1 MAAYDSIKRAI
12 LIAETDVFK
21 RFLMVGRIIEGV
33 GGLYTVR
40 CEDSG
45 EVNLIQCRAKGVFRH
60 EGISLLVGDIV
71 RVDVSAGEDNAVIGE
86 IFERENSLIRPP
98 MANLDCVFVSLAAA
112 KPMPMLDTVD
122 KLVAILEHNDIEPV
136 IVIGKCELDRERSH
150 EIVEIYEKAGYRAFA
165 LSCETGEGVEE
176 IRRFISSRRGVMA
189 MAGASGVGK
198 STLLNKLFPTLEL
211 STGSVSRKTE
221 RGRHTTRA
229 VTLYDLGDGLFFADT
244 PGFSMLDFERFDFF
258 DLEDLPL
265 AFKEINERI
274 GECKYTK
281 CTHLKEDGCAIVEAV
296 KRGEVAKSRHES
308 YVSLY
313 EILKNKHKWD
323 K

>member
-1 MAAYDSIKRAI
+1 
-12 LIAETDVFK
+12 
-21 RFLMVGRIIEGV
+21 MVGRVIEGV

-40 CEDSG
+40 CEDAG
-45 EVNLIQCRAKGVFRH
+45 EVNLIQCRAKGIFRH
-60 EGISLLVGDIV
+60 EGISPLVGDIV
-71 RVDVSAGEDNAVIGE
+71 RVDFDAGEENAVIGE
-86 IFERENSLIRPP
+86 IFERQNSLIRPP

-112 KPMPMLDTVD
+112 KPMPMLDTTD

-136 IVIGKCELDRERSH
+136 IVVGKCELDRERSR

-165 LSCETGEGVEE
+165 LSCETGEGVSE
-176 IRRFISSRRGVMA
+176 IREFISSRCGVMA

-198 STLLNKLFPTLEL
+198 STLLNKLFPTLKL
-211 STGSVSRKTE
+211 STGGVSRKTE

-229 VTLYDLGDGLFFADT
+229 VTLYEVGEGAFFADT
-244 PGFSMLDFERFDFF
+244 PGFSMIDFERFNFF
-258 DLEDLPL
+258 ELEDLPL

-274 GECKYTK
+274 GECRYTK

-296 KRGEVAKSRHES
+296 TRGEISKSRHDS

>member
-1 MAAYDSIKRAI
+1 
-12 LIAETDVFK
+12 
-21 RFLMVGRIIEGV
+21 MVGRIIEGL

-40 CEDSG
+40 CEDAG
-45 EVNLIQCRAKGVFRH
+45 EINLIQCRAKGVFRH
-60 EGISLLVGDIV
+60 EGISPLVGDIV
-71 RVDVSAGEDNAVIGE
+71 EVDVSVGEDNAVISE

-112 KPMPMLDTVD
+112 RPMPMLDTVD

-136 IVIGKCELDRERSH
+136 IVIGKCELDRERSR

-165 LSCETGEGVEE
+165 LSCETGEGVPE
-176 IRRFISSRRGVMA
+176 IREFISSRRGIMA

-198 STLLNKLFPTLEL
+198 STLLNKLFPTLKL
-211 STGSVSRKTE
+211 STGGVSRKTE

-229 VTLYDLGDGLFFADT
+229 VTLYEVGEGAFFADT
-244 PGFSMLDFERFDFF
+244 PGFSMIDFERFNFF

-265 AFKEINERI
+265 AFKEINELI

-281 CTHLKEDGCAIVEAV
+281 CTHLREEGCAIVEAV
-296 KRGEVAKSRHES
+296 GRGEISKSRHDS
-308 YVSLY
+308 YVMLY

>member
-1 MAAYDSIKRAI
+1 M
-12 LIAETDVFK
+12 T
-21 RFLMVGRIIEGV
+21 GRIIEGV

-40 CEDSG
+40 CEEDG
-45 EVNLIQCRAKGVFRH
+45 EIKMISCRAKGVFRH
-60 EGISLLVGDIV
+60 ERISPLVGDIV
-71 RVDVSAGEDNAVIGE
+71 SVDVSSGEQNAVIDE
-86 IFERENSLIRPP
+86 IFERKNSLIRPP
-98 MANLDCVFVSLAAA
+98 MANLDCVFVAMASA
-112 KPMPMLDTVD
+112 KPAPMLDMTD
-122 KLVAILEHNDIEPV
+122 KLISILEHNDIEPV
-136 IVIGKCELDRERSH
+136 IVIEKCELDRERAE
-150 EIVEIYEKAGYRAFA
+150 EIRKIYESAGYRAFV
-165 LSCETGEGVEE
+165 LSCETGEGVLEIEE
-176 IRRFISSRRGVMA
+176 FVASRRGILA
-189 MAGASGVGK
+189 LAGASGVGK

-211 STGSVSRKTE
+211 GTGSVSRKTE

-229 VTLYDLGDGLFFADT
+229 VTLYKIGEELYFADT

-258 DLEDLPL
+258 SLEDLPL
-265 AFKEINERI
+265 TFREINERI

-296 KRGEVAKSRHES
+296 KRGEIAKSRHDS

>member
-1 MAAYDSIKRAI
+1 
-12 LIAETDVFK
+12 
-21 RFLMVGRIIEGV
+21 MVGRIIEGL

-40 CEDSG
+40 CEAEG
-45 EVNLIQCRAKGVFRH
+45 KVNLIQCRAKGVFRH
-60 EGISLLVGDIV
+60 EGISPLVGDIV
-71 RVDVSAGEDNAVIGE
+71 RVDVDAGEDNAVIGE

-112 KPMPMLDTVD
+112 RPMPMLDTVD

-136 IVIGKCELDRERSH
+136 IVIGKCELDRERSR

-165 LSCETGEGVEE
+165 LSCETGEGIEE
-176 IRRFISSRRGVMA
+176 IREFISSRRGVMA

-198 STLLNKLFPTLEL
+198 STLLNKLFPNLKL
-211 STGSVSRKTE
+211 STGGVSRKTE

-229 VTLYDLGDGLFFADT
+229 VTLYEVGEDAFFADT
-244 PGFSMLDFERFDFF
+244 PGFSMIDFERFNFF

-296 KRGEVAKSRHES
+296 KCGAISKSRHDS
-308 YVSLY
+308 YVTLY

>member
-1 MAAYDSIKRAI
+1 M
-12 LIAETDVFK
+12 T
-21 RFLMVGRIIEGV
+21 GRIIEGV

-40 CEDSG
+40 CEEGG
-45 EVNLIQCRAKGVFRH
+45 EIKLISCRAKGVFRH
-60 EGISLLVGDIV
+60 ERISPLVGDIV
-71 RVDVSAGEDNAVIGE
+71 SVDVSAGEQNAVIDE
-86 IFERENSLIRPP
+86 IFERKNSLIRPP
-98 MANLDCVFVSLAAA
+98 MANLDCVFVAMASA
-112 KPMPMLDTVD
+112 KPAPMLDMTD
-122 KLVAILEHNDIEPV
+122 KLISILEHNDIEPV
-136 IVIGKCELDRERSH
+136 IVIEKCELDRERAE
-150 EIVEIYEKAGYRAFA
+150 EIRKIYEPSGYRVFV
-165 LSCETGEGVEE
+165 LSCETGEGVLEIEE
-176 IRRFISSRRGVMA
+176 FIASRQGILA
-189 MAGASGVGK
+189 LAGASGVGK

-211 STGSVSRKTE
+211 GTGSVSRKTE

-229 VTLYDLGDGLFFADT
+229 VTLYKIEEELYFADT

-258 DLEDLPL
+258 ALEDLPL
-265 AFKEINERI
+265 TFREINERI

-296 KRGEVAKSRHES
+296 KRGEIAKSRHES

>member
-1 MAAYDSIKRAI
+1 
-12 LIAETDVFK
+12 
-21 RFLMVGRIIEGV
+21 MVGRVIEGV

-40 CEDSG
+40 CEDAG
-45 EVNLIQCRAKGVFRH
+45 EVNLIQCRAKGIFRH
-60 EGISLLVGDIV
+60 EGISPLVGDIV
-71 RVDVSAGEDNAVIGE
+71 RVDFDAGEENAVIGE
-86 IFERENSLIRPP
+86 IFERQNSLIRPP

-112 KPMPMLDTVD
+112 KPMPMLDTTD

-136 IVIGKCELDRERSH
+136 IVVGKCELDRERSR

-165 LSCETGEGVEE
+165 LSCETGEGVSE
-176 IRRFISSRRGVMA
+176 IREFISSRRGVMA

-198 STLLNKLFPTLEL
+198 STLLNKLFPTLKL
-211 STGSVSRKTE
+211 STGGVSRKTE

-229 VTLYDLGDGLFFADT
+229 VTLYEVGEGAFFADT
-244 PGFSMLDFERFDFF
+244 PGFSMIDFERFNFF
-258 DLEDLPL
+258 ELEDLPL

-274 GECKYTK
+274 GECRYTK

-296 KRGEVAKSRHES
+296 KRGEISKSRHDS

>member
-1 MAAYDSIKRAI
+1 
-12 LIAETDVFK
+12 
-21 RFLMVGRIIEGV
+21 MVGRIIEGL

-40 CEDSG
+40 CDDAG
-45 EVNLIQCRAKGVFRH
+45 EINLIQCRAKGVFRH
-60 EGISLLVGDIV
+60 EGISPLVGDIV
-71 RVDVSAGEDNAVIGE
+71 EIDVSAGEDNAVISE

-136 IVIGKCELDRERSH
+136 IVIGKCELDRERSR
-150 EIVEIYEKAGYRAFA
+150 EIVETYEKAGYRAFA
-165 LSCETGEGVEE
+165 LSCETGEGVPE
-176 IRRFISSRRGVMA
+176 IREFISSRRGVMA

-198 STLLNKLFPTLEL
+198 STLLNKLFPTLKL
-211 STGSVSRKTE
+211 STGGVSRKTE

-229 VTLYDLGDGLFFADT
+229 VTLNEVGDGAFFADT
-244 PGFSMLDFERFDFF
+244 PGFSMIDFERFNFF

-281 CTHLKEDGCAIVEAV
+281 CTHLREEGCAIVEAV
-296 KRGEVAKSRHES
+296 KRGEISKSRHES

>member
-1 MAAYDSIKRAI
+1 
-12 LIAETDVFK
+12 
-21 RFLMVGRIIEGV
+21 MVGRIIEGV

-40 CEDSG
+40 CENEG
-45 EVNLIQCRAKGVFRH
+45 QIELIQCRAKGVFRH
-60 EGISLLVGDIV
+60 EGISPLVGDIV
-71 RVDVSAGEDNAVIGE
+71 TVDFSAGDDNAIIDQ

-98 MANLDCVFVSLAAA
+98 MANLDCVFVAMAAA
-112 KPMPMLDTVD
+112 KPAPMLDMTD
-122 KLVAILEHNDIEPV
+122 KLIAILEHNDIEPV
-136 IVIGKCELDRERSH
+136 IVIGKSELDEKLADELR
-150 EIVEIYEKAGYRAFA
+150 EIYEKAGYRAFI
-165 LSCETGEGVEE
+165 LSCETGEGVGE
-176 IRRFISSRRGVMA
+176 IREFISSRRGVMA

-198 STLLNKLFPTLEL
+198 STLLNKLFPTLQL
-211 STGSVSRKTE
+211 STGGVSRKTE

-244 PGFSMLDFERFDFF
+244 PGFSMLDFDRFDFF
-258 DLEDLPL
+258 ELDDLPL
-265 AFKEINERI
+265 SFKEINERI

-281 CTHLKEDGCAIVEAV
+281 CTHLREDGCAIVEAV
-296 KRGEVAKSRHES
+296 KRGEIAKSRHDS

>member
-1 MAAYDSIKRAI
+1 
-12 LIAETDVFK
+12 
-21 RFLMVGRIIEGV
+21 MVGRIIEGL

-40 CEDSG
+40 RDDAG
-45 EVNLIQCRAKGVFRH
+45 EINLIQCRAKGVFRH
-60 EGISLLVGDIV
+60 EGISPLVGDVVEI
-71 RVDVSAGEDNAVIGE
+71 DVSAGEENAVISE

-136 IVIGKCELDRERSH
+136 IVIGKCELDRERSQ

-165 LSCETGEGVEE
+165 LSCETGEGVPE
-176 IRRFISSRRGVMA
+176 IREFISSRRGVMA

-198 STLLNKLFPTLEL
+198 STLLNKLFPTLKL
-211 STGSVSRKTE
+211 STGGVSRKTE

-229 VTLYDLGDGLFFADT
+229 VTLYEVGDGAFFADT
-244 PGFSMLDFERFDFF
+244 PGFSMIDFERFNFF

-281 CTHLKEDGCAIVEAV
+281 CTHLREDGCAIVEAV
-296 KRGEVAKSRHES
+296 KRGEISKSRHES